1 MSRSWC
7 GATAP
12 SSTPR
17 AAGAQSEP
25 QVCLAVD
32 LFEVVAEIAGLDLE
46 RSDQAREA
54 MQLAD
59 AVQTDLARV

>member
-1 MSRSWC
+1 MWRD
-7 GATAP
+7 GALFN
-12 SSTPR
+12 
-17 AAGAQSEP
+17 AARGDAQSEP

-54 MQLAD
+54 MELAD